1 MKRKTIR
8 IQIALLVNIN
18 YDKCFKNPNTS
29 MKNRVVHVYITNNKF
44 LSSPLLINN
53 NWLNS
58 SVFSFQDV
66 ERQTNVRI
74 AKPN

>member
-1 MKRKTIR
+1 
-8 IQIALLVNIN
+8 
-18 YDKCFKNPNTS
+18 
-29 MKNRVVHVYITNNKF
+29 MKNRVVHVYIINNKF
-44 LSSPLLINN
+44 HSSPLLINN